1 MSDDSFRTRVIKLSN
16 PALTDEVRLVGINQ
30 LLSENLVAQVMVP
43 VEMLCIVF
51 ETPARYW
58 ELELGQPLSSELF
71 ARHLAYHIASSAG
84 IDGVMQAI
92 HHGFCD
98 AKQLSDPL
106 PGLAQFAIRQSLGR
120 PGANRIKPMQA
131 GGATPGGDQR
141 GPCRLAGCDGG
152 LDAGRVMGKLLLCHQ
167 ALLSSP
173 RTI

>member
-92 HHGFCD
+92 LAAVSDGISHHKECFSTPQ
-98 AKQLSDPL
+98 A
-106 PGLAQFAIRQSLGR
+106 FEIRC
-120 PGANRIKPMQA
+120 
-131 GGATPGGDQR
+131 GGT
-141 GPCRLAGCDGG
+141 
-152 LDAGRVMGKLLLCHQ
+152 
-167 ALLSSP
+167 S
-173 RTI
+173 